1 MKRLLATLVLG
12 VSCLAFAAQP
22 LKWIRSA
29 VVSPDGQYLATA
41 GDENII
47 RLYSFRDERFLRQVT
62 LPRGA
67 NSFVTQLAF
76 MPNGRQLISAGSDGR
91 IRVWDPATLKQ
102 IREIRAGTEYVSGIA
117 VAKGSPYVASS
128 GYDNRAKLWNVSTG
142 KLVRTFTG
150 LKSDAYAVA
159 LSPDGKRIAAGGP
172 DKTLRI
178 WDTKSGKQIRTL
190 RPGQVMTIAWSP
202 DGKWIATDGAD
213 MKYYLYEV
221 ATGKLAL
228 SQPTDAGKMITGLAF
243 APDSQSFIA
252 GHYGG
257 GVERYSLS
265 GELLQVYSGAEQNMG
280 SVEFSPNGKAIVGAS
295 FDSTVRIWNTETGE
309 LLKTIGTPKKG

>member
-1 MKRLLATLVLG
+1 MKRFAAALALGLAT
-12 VSCLAFAAQP
+12 FAIANQP
-22 LKWIRSA
+22 LTWIRSA

-47 RLYSFRDERFLRQVT
+47 RLYSFRDTRLLRQVT
-62 LPRGA
+62 LPKGA

-76 MPNGRQLISAGSDGR
+76 MPSGKQLVSAGSDGR
-91 IRVWDPATLKQ
+91 IRIWNPATLKQ
-102 IREIRAGTEYVSGIA
+102 VREIRAGTEYVSGIA

-128 GYDNRAKLWNVSTG
+128 GYDNRAKLWNVATG
-142 KLVRTFTG
+142 KLVRAFSG
-150 LKSDAYAVA
+150 LRSDAYAVA

-178 WDTKSGKQIRTL
+178 WDTANGKLVRTL
-190 RPGQVMTIAWSP
+190 RPGQVMSIAWSP

-213 MKYYLYEV
+213 MKYYLFD
-221 ATGKLAL
+221 AKTGKLTL

-265 GELLQVYSGAEQNMG
+265 GELLQVYTGAEQNMG

-309 LLKTIGTPKKG
+309 LTTTLGTPKKG